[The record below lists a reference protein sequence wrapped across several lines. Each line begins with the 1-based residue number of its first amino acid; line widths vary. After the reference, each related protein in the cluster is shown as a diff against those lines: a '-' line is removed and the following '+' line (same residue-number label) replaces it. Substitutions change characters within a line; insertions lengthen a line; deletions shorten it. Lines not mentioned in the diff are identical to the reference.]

1 MFYKYPKMQMNQALR
16 LTNLTDHTRILV
28 SLKQDLKVISK
39 RDFNSRVLTIQ
50 KSFI

>member
-1 MFYKYPKMQMNQALR
+1 MIHKYPKIHESGIK
-16 LTNLTDHTRILV
+16 TDNLTDHTRILV